1 MSAKRLKV
9 TARRADTTVS
19 LSMKAFSER
28 MGRAEAWARVAS
40 GLAGL
45 VFGLAALCVVFPPVW
60 SGLG

>member
-1 MSAKRLKV
+1 
-9 TARRADTTVS
+9 
-19 LSMKAFSER
+19 MKAFSER